1 MKPPFCPGSLK
12 NHSSSVKPGRIPSR
26 GRDLSMEV
34 CRQDLEGIVAKHHAG
49 RYGEDEPKR
58 WLKIKNPEY
67 SQARD
72 RAELFHPAA
81 HSGRK

>member
-1 MKPPFCPGSLK
+1 
-12 NHSSSVKPGRIPSR
+12 
-26 GRDLSMEV
+26 V
-34 CRQDLEGIVAKHHAG
+34 CQQDLDGIVAKHRAG

-72 RAELFHPAA
+72 RAELFD
-81 HSGRK
+81 R